1 MGVAAHYLEIEWDSP
16 GVARRIEVST
26 YPIEIDTAGDGA
38 LHAEV
43 SIFRN
48 FAPWVGLQLSG
59 ELASVEPT
67 TVDAQAERHPW
78 LRGPADHGP
87 AWWIPAT
94 RWSTPSHRHLSETPP
109 TLDRKGFV
117 KGKK

>member
-1 MGVAAHYLEIEWDSP
+1 MRISDWSSDVCSSDLALTRPMGVAAHYLEIEWDSP

-59 ELASVEPT
+59 DLASVEPT
-67 TVDAQAERHPW
+67 TVDAKAERHQIG
-78 LRGPADHGP
+78 R
-87 AWWIPAT
+87 T
-94 RWSTPSHRHLSETPP
+94 SCRETW
-109 TLDRKGFV
+109 V
-117 KGKK
+117 QYV